1 MLKFLRKVWSGL
13 IAVKRHTRAH
23 VPSLQMQLCATKTQK
38 MARSGAKKSVPG
50 AATKIVPRRVCCA
63 IWRRGSSQEYA
74 DWIVELSC
82 LDSFFGAE
90 FNNLQQYRHN
100 LFVGVEDTKYKIE
113 EREKYKYFGSIDEIV
128 VHMAQIKRQMQIVIF
143 LQS

>member
-1 MLKFLRKVWSGL
+1 MLSRGTRGRTCPAYKCNFAQQKRKKWREVAQKKASPERQQKLSQEEFAVLSG
-13 IAVKRHTRAH
+13 
-23 VPSLQMQLCATKTQK
+23 
-38 MARSGAKKSVPG
+38 G
-50 AATKIVPRRVCCA
+50 
-63 IWRRGSSQEYA
+63 SQEYA

-113 EREKYKYFGSIDEIV
+113 EREKYKYFGSIDKIV
-128 VHMAQIKRQMQIVIF
+128 VHMAQIKRHMQIVIF
-143 LQS
+143 LQR

>member
-1 MLKFLRKVWSGL
+1 MIVIMLIVLKFLRKVWSGL

-23 VPSLQMQLCATKTQK
+23 VPSLQMQLCATKRQK
-38 MARSGAKKSVPG
+38 MAQSG
-50 AATKIVPRRVCCA
+50 ATKIVPRRVCCA
-63 IWRRGSSQEYA
+63 ICRPKGSSQEYA

-128 VHMAQIKRQMQIVIF
+128 VHMAQIKRHMQFLIF
-143 LQS
+143 LQR